1 MIRGWLADD
10 AAPAADVSPT
20 SPPPA
25 KKVRI
30 VDDAVRQS
38 PLNILDAILG
48 AMAAPS
54 RQMATSL
61 LEEIDSYLQLD
72 PMPQTESPTAWWSD
86 NAARFPLL
94 AVEARHYLSAPP
106 SSIASK
112 RLFSSAAQVYT
123 DRCNCLLPKRADM
136 LLFVKHNLPLVH
148 FQY

>member
-72 PMPQTESPTAWWSD
+72 PIP
-86 NAARFPLL
+86 
-94 AVEARHYLSAPP
+94 
-106 SSIASK
+106 
-112 RLFSSAAQVYT
+112 
-123 DRCNCLLPKRADM
+123 
-136 LLFVKHNLPLVH
+136 
-148 FQY
+148 